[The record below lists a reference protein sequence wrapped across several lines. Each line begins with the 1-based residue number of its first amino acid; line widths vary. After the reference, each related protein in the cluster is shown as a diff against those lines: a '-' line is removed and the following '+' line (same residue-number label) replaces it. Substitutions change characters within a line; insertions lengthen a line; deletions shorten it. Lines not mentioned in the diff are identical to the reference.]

1 MEPDRVARAILEVV
15 RHRKGPEV
23 SVPRWLAAP
32 QAARLLAPPL
42 YRAAIRRLV
51 GGRAGTAKAP
61 EPGGG

>member
-1 MEPDRVARAILEVV
+1 
-15 RHRKGPEV
+15 V

-42 YRAAIRRLV
+42 YRAALRRLA